1 MSEDQEKSTKPDM
14 SANGIAERAAEI
26 ANRSSEEPLPEL
38 PVPLEGSHRMGRR
51 MSRLASG
58 RDRFAGLTEATRRT
72 GEATRRTFVGARNA
86 AGWLSGQVLAMAPRI
101 KVRSQA
107 ELRAQFPDRDT
118 EDIADALVDGAARA
132 TAAAGGAAGLAAVL
146 PVLPAF
152 PAEIAA
158 ETLVVVGVEIKLIAE
173 LHEVYGVPAPG
184 SGAQRM
190 TMYVAAW
197 ASRRGV
203 AVVPGGIL
211 FAAGSPIARLLRRR
225 LAARAGRSAFALG
238 PLLTGAAAG
247 AYLNARETRRLGRQ
261 IRRDLRGG

>member
-1 MSEDQEKSTKPDM
+1 VT
-14 SANGIAERAAEI
+14 A
-26 ANRSSEEPLPEL
+26 
-38 PVPLEGSHRMGRR
+38 
-51 MSRLASG
+51 
-58 RDRFAGLTEATRRT
+58 
-72 GEATRRTFVGARNA
+72 GARNA
-86 AGWLSGQVLAMAPRI
+86 AGWLAGQVLAMAPRI
-101 KVRSQA
+101 KVRTAA
-107 ELRAQFPDRDT
+107 ELRAQFPGRDT

-173 LHEVYGVPAPG
+173 LHEIYGVPAPG
-184 SGAQRM
+184 SATQRM
-190 TMYVAAW
+190 MTYVAAW

-203 AVVPGGIL
+203 AVVPGGVL
-211 FAAGSPIARLLRRR
+211 FAAGSPLARLLRRR
-225 LAARAGRSAFALG
+225 LAARAGRSALALG

-247 AYLNARETRRLGRQ
+247 AYLNARETRRLARQ